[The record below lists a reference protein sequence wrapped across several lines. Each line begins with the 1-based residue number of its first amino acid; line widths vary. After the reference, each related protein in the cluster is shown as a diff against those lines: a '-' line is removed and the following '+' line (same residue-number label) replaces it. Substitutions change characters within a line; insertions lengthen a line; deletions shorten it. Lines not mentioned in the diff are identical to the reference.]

1 MYPYWDIFPTQ
12 KSEDKHYLVE
22 SSLILSQK
30 TSSIKI
36 QDLLLRTC
44 PSGFCYFNQ
53 DFLINFS
60 LSPVELVQDFSDG
73 SLLFFWVMG
82 WGPVLSILLSYI
94 LAYFICILECSKGNR
109 KTNHKIKKWYSLS
122 PWMAPDTEK
131 KHKNIF
137 MLSLIRVRL
146 CPYNPCSP
154 LHSLSSLDHPFIF
167 CSEKALQRVSF
178 SRVTEQEQTIS
189 LKIKTENA
197 SVDLLAILTL
207 TNNQVSM
214 K

>member
-1 MYPYWDIFPTQ
+1 
-12 KSEDKHYLVE
+12 
-22 SSLILSQK
+22 
-30 TSSIKI
+30 
-36 QDLLLRTC
+36 
-44 PSGFCYFNQ
+44 
-53 DFLINFS
+53 
-60 LSPVELVQDFSDG
+60 
-73 SLLFFWVMG
+73 
-82 WGPVLSILLSYI
+82 
-94 LAYFICILECSKGNR
+94 
-109 KTNHKIKKWYSLS
+109 
-122 PWMAPDTEK
+122 MAPDTEK

-167 CSEKALQRVSF
+167 CSEKALQRGFLF
-178 SRVTEQEQTIS
+178 SCNRIGINHLT

-197 SVDLLAILTL
+197 SVDLPAILTL